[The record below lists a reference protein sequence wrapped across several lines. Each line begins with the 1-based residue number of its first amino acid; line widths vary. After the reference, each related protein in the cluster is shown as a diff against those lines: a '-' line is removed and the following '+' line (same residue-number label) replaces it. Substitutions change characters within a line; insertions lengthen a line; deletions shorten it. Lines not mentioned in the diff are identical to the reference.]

1 MSKQKQTQT
10 QTDSVF
16 VDPTSWEDAGYKQA
30 RIGEA
35 SRNMAQWALSRC
47 PGIAEE
53 VPKEIRAG
61 LYAGFQLRKHELE
74 GDKYYKL
81 GDGGTYIP
89 LKDKPDD
96 SVKGVVCMTI
106 NSAMSYSQQE
116 YGKMRETDPA
126 KHAIILPFR
135 DAFSDYAGNAL
146 RALQGAVRRLQ
157 NEGKPRERGA
167 NKAFREA
174 MKAAFDTYEKRV
186 KTAKD
191 RGDIHA
197 DPVKYK
203 LAVDAFWKAFD
214 A

>member
-1 MSKQKQTQT
+1 MSKQKQT

-35 SRNMAQWALSRC
+35 SRGMAQWALSRC
-47 PGIAEE
+47 PGFAEE
-53 VPKEIRAG
+53 VPKEIKAG

-81 GDGGTYIP
+81 GEGGTYIP

-116 YGKMRETDPA
+116 FGKMRETDPA
-126 KHAIILPFR
+126 KHAIVKPLR
-135 DAFSDYAGNAL
+135 NAFSDYAGNSL
-146 RALQGAVRRLQ
+146 RALQGAVRKLQ
-157 NEGKPRERGA
+157 NEGKPRTRSA
-167 NKAFREA
+167 NKTFLEA
-174 MKAAFDTYEKRV
+174 MKDAFDTYEGRV
-186 KTAKD
+186 KTAND
-191 RGDIHA
+191 RSETGA

-203 LAVDAFWKAFD
+203 LAVAAFWKAYN